1 MPVYLDYNATTPL
14 DPRVLEAM
22 LPYLGTEFG
31 NPSSVHRFGRAA
43 RAAIDIAR
51 EQVAALVNAQT
62 SQVIFTSGGT
72 EANNIALLGCCAALP
87 VGRIAISAIEHD
99 SVRAPARVLANRGW
113 LVDTIAVDAAGRIS
127 AKNMAVALHPDTRLV
142 SVMLANN
149 ESGVVQEL
157 LDLATTARAAGVILH
172 SDAVQAAGK
181 ITVDYQASGAHL
193 MSLSG
198 HKIYGPKGVGA
209 LIVDKAL
216 DMQALVYGGG
226 QEKALRPGTENVAGI
241 VGFGAA
247 AQIAQ
252 DELQS
257 GAARQAELRSHLEM
271 QLRSIDDLVIFSADA
286 TRVPN
291 TTQLSV
297 PGIDGEA
304 LLLQLDRVGF
314 AVSSGSACAA
324 GSHAPSHVM
333 VAMGVASELAR
344 GALRVSLGR
353 GTTREQIDGFCQAL
367 HAAIVQFH
375 SGTARAAAGP

>member
-1 MPVYLDYNATTPL
+1 MTVYLDHNATTPL

-22 LPYLGTEFG
+22 LPYLSTEFG
-31 NPSSVHRFGRAA
+31 NPSSVHSFGRAA
-43 RAAIDIAR
+43 RAALDTAR
-51 EQVAALVNAQT
+51 QQVAALINAQA

-99 SVRAPARVLANRGW
+99 SVRVPARVLASRGW
-113 LVDTIAVDAAGRIS
+113 VVDTIAVDSAGRVS
-127 AKNMAVALHPDTRLV
+127 AQTLAAALHPDTRLA

-149 ESGVVQEL
+149 ESGVVQ
-157 LDLATTARAAGVILH
+157 DLSALAATARTAGVIMH

-181 ITVDYQASGAHL
+181 IALEYQVGGAQL
-193 MSLSG
+193 VSLSG

-216 DMQALVYGGG
+216 DMQALVYGGS

-247 AQIAQ
+247 AQIVL
-252 DELQS
+252 DELQTGS
-257 GAARQAELRSHLEM
+257 ARQAELRSHLETK
-271 QLRSIDDLVIFSADA
+271 LRGIDGLVIFAADA
-286 TRVPN
+286 LRIPN
-291 TTQLSV
+291 TTQISV
-297 PGIDGEA
+297 SGIDGEA
-304 LLLQLDRVGF
+304 LLLQLDRAGF

-333 VAMGVASELAR
+333 VAMGVAPDLAR
-344 GALRVSLGR
+344 GALRISLGR
-353 GTTREQIDGFCQAL
+353 STTREQLDDFCQGL
-367 HAAIVQFH
+367 RAAIDQFR
-375 SGTARAAAGP
+375 SSTVRAAAGL

>member
-1 MPVYLDYNATTPL
+1 MPVYLDHNATTPL

-22 LPYLGTEFG
+22 LPYLSTEFG
-31 NPSSVHRFGRAA
+31 NPSSVHCFGRAA
-43 RAAIDIAR
+43 RAALDTAR
-51 EQVAALVNAQT
+51 EQVAALVNAQA

-99 SVRAPARVLANRGW
+99 SVRAPARVLASRGW
-113 LVDTIAVDAAGRIS
+113 VVDTIAVDTAGRVN
-127 AKNMAVALHPDTRLV
+127 AQTLAAALYPDTRLA

-149 ESGVVQEL
+149 ENGVVQ
-157 LDLATTARAAGVILH
+157 DLPALAATAHTAGVIMH

-181 ITVDYQASGAHL
+181 ITVDYQAGGAQL

-216 DMQALVYGGG
+216 DMQALVFGGS

-247 AQIAQ
+247 AQIAL
-252 DELQS
+252 DELQNGS
-257 GAARQAELRSHLEM
+257 VRQAELRSHLET
-271 QLRSIDDLVIFSADA
+271 QLHDIDDLVIFAADA
-286 TRVPN
+286 VRIPN
-291 TTQLSV
+291 TTQFSV
-297 PGIDGEA
+297 SGIDGEA
-304 LLLQLDRVGF
+304 LLLHLDRVGF

-324 GSHAPSHVM
+324 GSHASSHVM
-333 VAMGVASELAR
+333 VAMGVATDLAR
-344 GALRVSLGR
+344 GALRISLGR
-353 GTTREQIDGFCQAL
+353 STTREQLDDFCQAL
-367 HAAIVQFH
+367 RAAIYQFR
-375 SGTARAAAGP
+375 SGAVRAAAGL

>member
-1 MPVYLDYNATTPL
+1 MSVYLDHNATTPL

-22 LPYLGTEFG
+22 LPYLSTEFG
-31 NPSSVHRFGRAA
+31 NPSSAHRFGRAA
-43 RAAIDIAR
+43 RSALDTAR
-51 EQVAALVNAQT
+51 EQVAALVNAQP

-99 SVRAPARVLANRGW
+99 SVRAPARVLASRGW
-113 LVDTIAVDAAGRIS
+113 VIDTIAVDAAGRVS
-127 AKNMAVALHPDTRLV
+127 ANTLATSLHPDTRLM

-149 ESGVVQEL
+149 ESGVVQ
-157 LDLATTARAAGVILH
+157 DLPALAAVARAAGVIMH
-172 SDAVQAAGK
+172 SDVVQAAGK
-181 ITVDYQASGAHL
+181 IALDYQASGAQL

-209 LIVDKAL
+209 LIVDKSL

-247 AQIAQ
+247 AQIAL
-252 DELQS
+252 DELHS
-257 GAARQAELRSHLEM
+257 GSAKQAKLRSHLET
-271 QLRSIDDLVIFSADA
+271 QLRGIAGLVIFAADA
-286 TRVPN
+286 ARLPN
-291 TTQLSV
+291 TTQISV
-297 PGIDGEA
+297 PGIDGET
-304 LLLQLDRVGF
+304 LLLQLDRAGF

-333 VAMGVASELAR
+333 VAMGVAPDLAR
-344 GALRVSLGR
+344 GALRISLGR
-353 GTTREQIDGFCQAL
+353 STTSEQLDDFCQAL
-367 HAAIVQFH
+367 RAAIDQSR
-375 SGTARAAAGP
+375 SGTVRVAAGL

>member
-1 MPVYLDYNATTPL
+1 MAVYLDHNATTPL

-22 LPYLGTEFG
+22 LPYLGAEFG
-31 NPSSVHRFGRAA
+31 NPSSVHGFGRAV
-43 RAAIDIAR
+43 RAALDTAR
-51 EQVAALVNAQT
+51 EQVAALVNVQA

-99 SVRAPARVLANRGW
+99 SVRAPARVLAGRGW
-113 LVDTIAVDAAGRIS
+113 TVDTIAVDAAGRIS
-127 AKNMAVALHPDTRLV
+127 EGTLAAALHPDTRLV

-149 ESGVVQEL
+149 ESGVVQ
-157 LDLATTARAAGVILH
+157 DLPTLAAAARATGAIMH

-181 ITVDYQASGAHL
+181 IVVDYQSSGAQL

-226 QEKALRPGTENVAGI
+226 QEKALRPGTENVPGI

-247 AQIAQ
+247 ARIALE
-252 DELQS
+252 ELQS
-257 GAARQAELRSHLEM
+257 GAARQAELRQYLEA
-271 QLRSIDDLVIFSADA
+271 QLNGIDDLVIFATDA

-304 LLLQLDRVGF
+304 LLMQLDRAGF

-333 VAMGVASELAR
+333 VAMGVAPELAR
-344 GALRVSLGR
+344 GALRISLGR
-353 GTTREQIDGFCQAL
+353 STTREQLDDFCRAL
-367 HAAIVQFH
+367 RGVIYQLR
-375 SGTARAAAGP
+375 SGSVRVAAGL